1 MMKLLLLS
9 QAEVVAEKEQLMNI
23 RLEIQKRLE
32 AERAEIARLQSAISE
47 AKQAARRRGASVDS
61 IDSSV
66 ASESSSE
73 SVSFTK
79 SVHLIRFNLIQVRV
93 SF

>member
-79 SVHLIRFNLIQVRV
+79 SIHLI
-93 SF
+93 

>member
-73 SVSFTK
+73 SVSFTN
-79 SVHLIRFNLIQVRV
+79 SIHLI
-93 SF
+93 